1 VVEVAVY
8 LVGERFLQLPAKL
21 AREVGNIDKPD
32 PCAAPKVIVNL
43 CDRGDARSGV
53 LECVLNFLGLRATG
67 RGVALPPTPSLTR

>member
-1 VVEVAVY
+1 VAEVAVY

-53 LECVLNFLGLRATG
+53 LECVLNFLGRRAA
-67 RGVALPPTPSLTR
+67 RLDVIRPAILTP